1 MGSGGSLT
9 GTTRPESTR
18 SSSTTTTREVRT
30 GRDSSTTGTRLT
42 MLQQLISPN
51 VMMTLTAG
59 RTPRGSTPSP
69 LTLRPA
75 TGRSL
80 ELPRTGS
87 GAVMACRTPLSP
99 QRRAL
104 VLRTSPTRASG
115 TPTTPGGSRL
125 WSRTGVTS
133 EMLRPPTGT
142 RAARGRDTTAGPLV
156 DRTTVPAMV
165 LVLVLVMV
173 TDTATEMVTETVTAM
188 VVTVPD

>member
-1 MGSGGSLT
+1 MG

-42 MLQQLISPN
+42 MLQLLISPN

-59 RTPRGSTPSP
+59 RTPRGSTPSR
-69 LTLRPA
+69 LTPRPA

-80 ELPRTGS
+80 GRPRTGS
-87 GAVMACRTPLSP
+87 GAAMACRTPLSP
-99 QRRAL
+99 PRRAL

-142 RAARGRDTTAGPLV
+142 RAARGRDTTAGLLV
-156 DRTTVPAMV
+156 DRTTVPA

-173 TDTATEMVTETVTAM
+173 TD
-188 VVTVPD
+188 PDTISDTG